1 MRKAAAPLGTAAS
14 CRLRLLLAVADA
26 VDRAGPIV
34 GDEDRAVL
42 GEDDVVGTAE
52 IALVALDPSGGEH
65 LLLGV
70 LAVWTDDHAHE
81 AAALRVVTI
90 PAAVLGDQDVVLVLG
105 RELLAGIELHAER
118 SDVSADVPH
127 GRREL

>member
-1 MRKAAAPLGTAAS
+1 MRKAAVPLDTAAS
-14 CRLRLLLAVADA
+14 RRLTLLLAVADA

-52 IALVALDPSGGEH
+52 IALVTLDPTGGEH

-70 LAVWTDDHAHE
+70 LAVGADDHARDI
-81 AAALRVVTI
+81 AALVLVTI
-90 PAAVLGDQDVVLVLG
+90 PGAMLGDQDVILVLG
-105 RELLAGIELHAER
+105 GELIAGIEFHTER
-118 SDVSADVPH
+118 SDMRAEIQH